1 MKIEDQMKQHELY
14 VHYWLAMATTG
25 ATKNRE
31 VTDGHGR
38 PYTDEELVQDA
49 LNTALHHIHHHRECA
64 EVLAEQ
70 SNHNMEHTALNG

>member
-25 ATKNRE
+25 ATTNRE

-38 PYTDEELVQDA
+38 PLTDEELIQHA
-49 LNTALHHIHHHRECA
+49 LDTALRHIRLHRECA
-64 EVLAEQ
+64 E
-70 SNHNMEHTALNG
+70 SS